1 MRIFIN
7 WALIIAAIYLFSEG
21 NFIWGGILAI
31 WALYRIVG
39 TNNINAIFSSATKN
53 SQRILESN
61 VQMEL
66 LLNVKEIL
74 QHPKTR
80 KYFERMKRESH
91 THDDLIE
98 GLIKNYQEEYK
109 KEKDDVYE
117 RVTFNVKNNLLWK
130 NKEIQFVD
138 VIYHEIIIPWDM
150 KKKESELF
158 GKIGLEIRVLVVNG
172 LIKVQ
177 IGRYSKGLTSK
188 MIKDNGL
195 ASYVT
200 YDTITTYPL
209 MYTFFSLPE
218 RYLLPNAKDT
228 ESYKGLKMGDKDWL
242 KDWKE
247 LAGDLNDYNKVFSL
261 SEDDGMEKTDQE
273 AMKRLMEKGKKMLE
287 REEFEDKNKREDN
300 WGVPPWMEILG
311 DNYSN
316 AYLTVYVWNLNEQR
330 EKYKDYQAVDWYEE
344 YP

>member
-1 MRIFIN
+1 MKSLIN
-7 WALIIAAIYLFSEG
+7 WVLIIISIYFFSENNIIFG
-21 NFIWGGILAI
+21 VIFAVL
-31 WALYRIVG
+31 ALYRIIG
-39 TNNINAIFSSATKN
+39 TNNINTIFSGTVKT

-61 VQMEL
+61 VQIEL

-80 KYFERMKRESH
+80 KYFDRMKKENHESF
-91 THDDLIE
+91 IE
-98 GLIKNYQEEYK
+98 TLLKNYQEEYK
-109 KEKDDVYE
+109 KEKDDIYE
-117 RVTFNVKNNLLWK
+117 KVTFNIKNNLLWK
-130 NKEIQFVD
+130 NKDIQFVD
-138 VIYHEIIIPWDM
+138 VIYHEITIPWDM
-150 KKKESELF
+150 KTKESELW

-188 MIKDNGL
+188 MINDGGL

-218 RYLLPNAKDT
+218 RYLLPNAKGT
-228 ESYKGLKMGDKDWL
+228 ESYKELQVGGKDWL

-247 LAGDLNDYNKVFSL
+247 FAGDLNDYNKVFNL
-261 SEDDGMEKTDQE
+261 NEDDGVEKEDQE
-273 AMKRLMEKGKKMLE
+273 AMGRLMAKGRVILE
-287 REEFEDKNKREDN
+287 QENFEDKNKRDDN
-300 WGVPPWMEILG
+300 WGVPPWMEVLG

-316 AYLTVYVWNLNEQR
+316 KYLTLYVWNLNEHR
-330 EKYKDYQAVDWYEE
+330 EKFKDYQSVDWYEE